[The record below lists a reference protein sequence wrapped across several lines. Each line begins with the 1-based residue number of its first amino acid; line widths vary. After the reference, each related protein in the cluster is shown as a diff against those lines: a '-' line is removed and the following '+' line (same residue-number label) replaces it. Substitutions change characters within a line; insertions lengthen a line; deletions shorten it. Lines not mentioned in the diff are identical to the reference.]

1 MIIRI
6 SLTAASLLA
15 LAACGGDG
23 DRKTDGNA
31 GSETAAADK
40 ANGGG
45 DTATPGGA
53 DIKLR
58 PGQWEVAAEVE
69 MPGMPK
75 EVAEMMKKSHANA
88 RTVMCI
94 TEEEANRSDANVFT
108 GKKDKNCT
116 SEGFAARGGRISGK
130 VVCVGDT
137 GEGRMTMVVDGTFQP
152 ESYEV
157 TMKMDTEGAG
167 GEGLKMETKATGKR
181 IGDCPASEKI

>member
-6 SLTAASLLA
+6 PLAVASVLA
-15 LAACGGDG
+15 LAACGGG
-23 DRKTDGNA
+23 GESKAGGNA
-31 GSETAAADK
+31 SSETAAARKDGGHSS
-40 ANGGG
+40 NGAVGG
-45 DTATPGGA
+45 

-58 PGQWEVAAEVE
+58 PGQWEVTAEVD

-75 EVAEMMKKSHANA
+75 EVAEMMRKSQANA
-88 RTVMCI
+88 KTVMCI

-116 SEGFAARGGRISGK
+116 SEGFEARSGRISGK
-130 VVCVGDT
+130 VVCTGDT

-157 TMKMDTEGAG
+157 RMKMDTEGPDGAG
-167 GEGLKMETKATGKR
+167 MKMETKATGKR
-181 IGDCPASEKI
+181 IGDCPASEKA